1 MQPPLKCPSVLRC
14 TLVVCLVVVCGCA
27 GKDEERIARIAIK
40 RLVAA
45 PEGKL
50 SGELRRVVAMG
61 TYVLPD
67 IEQEMHSA
75 PIQGRLRMVEA
86 MRRINSAE
94 SLKLLDFLVR
104 WDSDDTVRRRARL
117 AATAIRAR
125 QAEKKP

>member
-1 MQPPLKCPSVLRC
+1 VCALVL
-14 TLVVCLVVVCGCA
+14 LGCA
-27 GKDEERIARIAIK
+27 AKDEERSSRLAIK

-50 SGELRRVVAMG
+50 PGELRRVVAMG

-94 SLKLLDFLVR
+94 SLKLLDFLRR

-117 AATAIRAR
+117 AATAIRATM
-125 QAEKKP
+125 AEKKP